1 MHNFN
6 NNQKKILIMCQW
18 THVFHTHRFFLY
30 KNITHSF
37 IVPNIATKKVNFVFS
52 QVDTDYSTAHLPNN
66 KKDK

>member
-1 MHNFN
+1 
-6 NNQKKILIMCQW
+6 MCQW